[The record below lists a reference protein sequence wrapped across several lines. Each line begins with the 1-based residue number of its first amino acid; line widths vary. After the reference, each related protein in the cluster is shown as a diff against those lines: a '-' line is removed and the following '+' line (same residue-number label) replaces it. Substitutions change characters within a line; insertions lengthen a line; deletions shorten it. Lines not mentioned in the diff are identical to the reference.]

1 MQSYKKAASPRH
13 TFTGNRHTIAAHKA
27 GILQTQ
33 CASAETRSTDVK
45 TRTWSAHPCRGD
57 EEDKIRVKVKLSQS
71 IKLLYKLNL
80 LMSNLHIIVLLTKML
95 ILLFIT

>member
-13 TFTGNRHTIAAHKA
+13 TFTGNRHTIGAHKA

-57 EEDKIRVKVKLSQS
+57 EEDNNLLSGKPESVSAKLSQAAP
-71 IKLLYKLNL
+71 
-80 LMSNLHIIVLLTKML
+80 
-95 ILLFIT
+95 